1 MNQVSNKKTQ
11 GCFDRS
17 IEKMLERKNIDR
29 VFQENLKDLEIYPNK
44 RVWNNI
50 EGQLNGKSSRQP
62 IALWKKLSGIAMML
76 AAIVTTGLLFFNTSE
91 VAPVNSQ
98 IGESDATSIDRSVD
112 TGITPVFIKQPV
124 ELAENS
130 KETPAARR
138 IEEPIFVKKPNNTV
152 IVTNNEIASLYS
164 TVENKYVVDKNDFL
178 EQLDE
183 TESITARMESIPV
196 KKINSNN
203 IDKKWSVG
211 PTVAPVFYNSL
222 QSGSPLNET
231 LSQNTKTSDNAL
243 SVGVRVNYQ
252 VSNKFFI
259 QSGVNKVE
267 LAYNTEN
274 VNALISPSKNALNN
288 MNTNKTGVILTP
300 VRGGQAD
307 GGSELNKSG
316 ISGDLN
322 QSIEY
327 YELPIEMKYNLYDK
341 KIGLNLV
348 GGFSTLFLSN
358 NSVSM
363 ITQNDVTD
371 LGDANNLND
380 LNFSGNVGVDLDYKI
395 SKSWYLNVA
404 PMFKY
409 QFNTYSGNSGNFK
422 PYYFGLYSGL
432 NYKF

>member
-1 MNQVSNKKTQ
+1 
-11 GCFDRS
+11 
-17 IEKMLERKNIDR
+17 MLERKNIDR

-50 EGQLNGKSSRQP
+50 EGSLNGKTSRAP
-62 IALWKKLSGIAMML
+62 IALWKRLSGIAVML
-76 AAIVTTGLLFFNTSE
+76 AAIVTSGLFYFNNDT
-91 VAPVNSQ
+91 VTVVNSP
-98 IGESDATSIDRSVD
+98 ISETETKDVEPKFT
-112 TGITPVFIKQPV
+112 TPLTPVFVQPKA

-130 KETPAARR
+130 DEIKINRKSGKS
-138 IEEPIFVKKPNNTV
+138 IFIKQPNTKV
-152 IVTNNEIASLYS
+152 IVTDNEIASMYS
-164 TVENKYVVDKNDFL
+164 TIEDKYVIDKDDFL
-178 EQLDE
+178 DNIKDSQSIADRMDDIPEQ
-183 TESITARMESIPV
+183 
-196 KKINSNN
+196 INKTNT

-211 PTVAPVFYNSL
+211 PTVAPVYYNSL
-222 QSGSPLNET
+222 QNGSPLNDD
-231 LSQNTKTSDNAL
+231 LSNNSKSSDNAL
-243 SVGVRVNYQ
+243 SIGVKVNYQ

-267 LAYNTEN
+267 LAYNTKN
-274 VNALISPSKNALNN
+274 VNALISSSKNAFNN
-288 MNTNKTGVILTP
+288 INTDKTGVILTP
-300 VRGGQAD
+300 ASNLANN
-307 GGSELNKSG
+307 GSPNELNKSSV
-316 ISGDLN
+316 SGDLN

-327 YELPIEMKYNLYDK
+327 FELPIEMKYNLYNK

-363 ITQNDVTD
+363 VTQNSVTD
-371 LGDANNLND
+371 LGDANNLNAI
-380 LNFSGNVGVDLDYKI
+380 NFSGNVGVDLDYKI

-409 QFNTYSGNSGNFK
+409 QFNTYSGNSGNFR

>member
-1 MNQVSNKKTQ
+1 
-11 GCFDRS
+11 
-17 IEKMLERKNIDR
+17 MLERKNIDR

-50 EGQLNGKSSRQP
+50 EGSLNGKTSRAP
-62 IALWKKLSGIAMML
+62 IALWKRLSGIAVML
-76 AAIVTTGLLFFNTSE
+76 AAIVTSGIFYFNNDTVS
-91 VAPVNSQ
+91 VVNSP
-98 IGESDATSIDRSVD
+98 ISETETKDVEPKFT
-112 TGITPVFIKQPV
+112 TPLTPVFVQPKV

-130 KETPAARR
+130 DEIKINRKSGKS
-138 IEEPIFVKKPNNTV
+138 IFIKQPNNKV
-152 IVTNNEIASLYS
+152 IVTDNEIASMYS
-164 TVENKYVVDKNDFL
+164 TIEDKYVIDKDDFL
-178 EQLDE
+178 DNIKDSQSIADRMDDIPEQ
-183 TESITARMESIPV
+183 
-196 KKINSNN
+196 INKTNT

-222 QSGSPLNET
+222 QNGSPLNDE
-231 LSQNTKTSDNAL
+231 LSNNSKSSDNAL
-243 SVGVRVNYQ
+243 SIGVKVNYQ
-252 VSNKFFI
+252 VSSKFFI

-267 LAYNTEN
+267 LAYNTKN
-274 VNALISPSKNALNN
+274 VNALISSSKNAFNN
-288 MNTNKTGVILTP
+288 INTDKTGVILTP
-300 VRGGQAD
+300 ASNLANN
-307 GGSELNKSG
+307 GSPNELNKSSV
-316 ISGDLN
+316 SGDLN

-327 YELPIEMKYNLYDK
+327 FELPIEMKYNLYDK

-348 GGFSTLFLSN
+348 GGFSTLILSN

-363 ITQNDVTD
+363 ITQNSVTD

-380 LNFSGNVGVDLDYKI
+380 INFSGNVGVDLDYKI

-409 QFNTYSGNSGNFK
+409 QFNTYSGNSGNFR

>member
-1 MNQVSNKKTQ
+1 
-11 GCFDRS
+11 
-17 IEKMLERKNIDR
+17 MLERKNIDR

-50 EGQLNGKSSRQP
+50 EGSLNGKTSRAP
-62 IALWKKLSGIAMML
+62 IALWKRLSGIAVML
-76 AAIVTTGLLFFNTSE
+76 AAIVTSGLFYFNNDT
-91 VAPVNSQ
+91 ATIVNSP
-98 IGESDATSIDRSVD
+98 ISETETKDVEPKFT
-112 TGITPVFIKQPV
+112 TPLTPVFVQPQI

-130 KETPAARR
+130 DEIKINRKSGKS
-138 IEEPIFVKKPNNTV
+138 IFIKQPNNKV
-152 IVTNNEIASLYS
+152 IVTDNEIASMYS
-164 TVENKYVVDKNDFL
+164 TIEDKYVIDKDDFL
-178 EQLDE
+178 DNIKDSQSIADRMNDIPEQ
-183 TESITARMESIPV
+183 
-196 KKINSNN
+196 INKTNS

-211 PTVAPVFYNSL
+211 PTVAPVYYNSL
-222 QSGSPLNET
+222 QNGSPLNDE
-231 LSQNTKTSDNAL
+231 LSNNSKSSDNAL
-243 SVGVRVNYQ
+243 SIGVKVNYQ

-267 LAYNTEN
+267 LAYNTKN
-274 VNALISPSKNALNN
+274 VNALISSSKNAFNN
-288 MNTNKTGVILTP
+288 INTNKTGVILTP
-300 VRGGQAD
+300 ASNLANN
-307 GGSELNKSG
+307 GSPNELNKSSV
-316 ISGDLN
+316 SGDLN

-327 YELPIEMKYNLYDK
+327 FELPIEMKYNLYDK

-363 ITQNDVTD
+363 VTQNSVTD

-380 LNFSGNVGVDLDYKI
+380 INFSGNVGVDLDYKI

-409 QFNTYSGNSGNFK
+409 QFNTYSGNSGNFR

>member
-1 MNQVSNKKTQ
+1 
-11 GCFDRS
+11 
-17 IEKMLERKNIDR
+17 MLERKNIDR
-29 VFQENLKDLEIYPNK
+29 VFQENLKDLEIYPNN

-50 EGQLNGKSSRQP
+50 EGKLINKTPKPP
-62 IALWKKLSGIAMML
+62 IALWKKMSGIAMMM
-76 AAIVTTGLLFFNTSE
+76 AAIFTAGLLYFNSTD
-91 VAPVNSQ
+91 VIPVNSQ
-98 IGESDATSIDRSVD
+98 VGESDAASIDRSPASPL
-112 TGITPVFIKQPV
+112 TPIFIKPTE
-124 ELAENS
+124 ELANNAKKKQTIRKTE
-130 KETPAARR
+130 K
-138 IEEPIFVKKPNNTV
+138 PIFVKKPNNRV
-152 IVTNNEIASLYS
+152 IVTNNEIASIYS
-164 TVENKYVVDKNDFL
+164 TIENKYIVNKNDFI

-183 TESITARMESIPV
+183 SESITERMESIPV
-196 KKINSNN
+196 KNINTNV

-222 QSGSPLNET
+222 QNGSPLNDA
-231 LSQNTKTSDNAL
+231 LSNNTKTSDNSL
-243 SVGVRVNYQ
+243 SLGVKVNYQ
-252 VSNKFFI
+252 LSNKFFI

-267 LAYNTEN
+267 LAYNTQN
-274 VNALISPSKNALNN
+274 VNALISSSKNALNN
-288 MNTNKTGVILTP
+288 MNTDKSGVILTP
-300 VRGGQAD
+300 VQSSSVS

-327 YELPIEMKYNLYDK
+327 FELPIEMKYSLYDK

-348 GGFSTLFLSN
+348 GGFSTLILSN
-358 NSVSM
+358 NSVS
-363 ITQNDVTD
+363 IISQNDITD

-380 LNFSGNVGVDLDYKI
+380 FNFSGNVGVDLDYKI

-409 QFNTYSGNSGNFK
+409 QFNTYSGNAGNFR

>member
-1 MNQVSNKKTQ
+1 
-11 GCFDRS
+11 
-17 IEKMLERKNIDR
+17 MLERKNIDR

-50 EGQLNGKSSRQP
+50 EGSLNGKTSRAP
-62 IALWKKLSGIAMML
+62 IALWKRLSGIAVML
-76 AAIVTTGLLFFNTSE
+76 AAIVTSGLFYFNNDT
-91 VAPVNSQ
+91 VTVVNSP
-98 IGESDATSIDRSVD
+98 ISETETKDVEPKFT
-112 TGITPVFIKQPV
+112 TPLTPVFVQPKA

-130 KETPAARR
+130 DEIKINRKSGKS
-138 IEEPIFVKKPNNTV
+138 IFIKQPNNKV
-152 IVTNNEIASLYS
+152 IVTDNEIASMYS
-164 TVENKYVVDKNDFL
+164 TIEDKYVIDKDDFL
-178 EQLDE
+178 DNIKDSQSIADRMNDIPEQ
-183 TESITARMESIPV
+183 
-196 KKINSNN
+196 INKTNT

-211 PTVAPVFYNSL
+211 PTVAPVYYNSL
-222 QSGSPLNET
+222 QNGSPLNDE
-231 LSQNTKTSDNAL
+231 LSNNSKSSDNAL
-243 SVGVRVNYQ
+243 SIGVKVNYQ

-267 LAYNTEN
+267 LAYNTKN
-274 VNALISPSKNALNN
+274 VNALISSSKNAFNN
-288 MNTNKTGVILTP
+288 INTDKTGVILTP
-300 VRGGQAD
+300 ASNLANN
-307 GGSELNKSG
+307 GSPNELNKSSV
-316 ISGDLN
+316 SGDLN

-327 YELPIEMKYNLYDK
+327 FELPIEMKYNLYNK

-363 ITQNDVTD
+363 VTQNSVTD
-371 LGDANNLND
+371 LGDANNLNAI
-380 LNFSGNVGVDLDYKI
+380 NFSGNVGVDLDYKI

-409 QFNTYSGNSGNFK
+409 QFNTYSGNSGNFR

>member
-1 MNQVSNKKTQ
+1 
-11 GCFDRS
+11 
-17 IEKMLERKNIDR
+17 MLERKNIDR

-50 EGQLNGKSSRQP
+50 EGELNGEVSTPP
-62 IALWKKLSGIAMML
+62 IALWKKLSGIAMIL
-76 AAIVTTGLLFFNTSE
+76 AVILSAGLFYFNNNE
-91 VAPVNSQ
+91 VIPVNSQ
-98 IGESDATSIDRSVD
+98 VGETNKPEIDQSPNNR
-112 TGITPVFIKQPV
+112 ITPVVLRPEL
-124 ELAENS
+124 ELAENDQATQEAR
-130 KETPAARR
+130 ET
-138 IEEPIFVKKPNNTV
+138 EKSIFVKKPNNKV
-152 IVTNNEIASLYS
+152 IITTNDIASIYS
-164 TVENKYVVDKNDFL
+164 TIENKYIVDKSDFVQ
-178 EQLDE
+178 QLDE
-183 TESITARMESIPV
+183 SESITARMESIPV
-196 KKINSNN
+196 KNIKTST

-222 QSGSPLNET
+222 QNGSPIDGSLAN
-231 LSQNTKTSDNAL
+231 NTKTSDNAL
-243 SVGVRVNYQ
+243 SLGVKVNYK

-267 LAYNTEN
+267 LAYNTKN
-274 VNALISPSKNALNN
+274 VNALITSSKNSFNNLN
-288 MNTNKTGVILTP
+288 TDKSGVILTP
-300 VRGGQAD
+300 VRGGSSNS
-307 GGSELNKSG
+307 GSELNKSG

-327 YELPIEMKYNLYDK
+327 YELPIEMKYSLYDK

-348 GGFSTLFLSN
+348 GGFSTLILSN
-358 NSVSM
+358 NSVS
-363 ITQNDVTD
+363 IISDSDITD

-380 LNFSGNVGVDLDYKI
+380 FNFSGNVGVDLDYKI

-409 QFNTYSGNSGNFK
+409 QFNTYSGDSGNFR

>member
-1 MNQVSNKKTQ
+1 
-11 GCFDRS
+11 
-17 IEKMLERKNIDR
+17 MLERKNIDR

-50 EGQLNGKSSRQP
+50 EGSLNGKTSRAP
-62 IALWKKLSGIAMML
+62 IALWKRLSGIAVML
-76 AAIVTTGLLFFNTSE
+76 AAIVTSGLFYFNNDTDTVVKSPISE
-91 VAPVNSQ
+91 TETKDVEPKF
-98 IGESDATSIDRSVD
+98 T
-112 TGITPVFIKQPV
+112 TPLTPVFVQPQV

-130 KETPAARR
+130 DEVKINRKSGKS
-138 IEEPIFVKKPNNTV
+138 IFIKQPNTKV
-152 IVTNNEIASLYS
+152 IVTDNEIASMYS
-164 TVENKYVVDKNDFL
+164 TIEDKYVIDKDDFL
-178 EQLDE
+178 DNIKDSQSIADRMDDIPEQ
-183 TESITARMESIPV
+183 
-196 KKINSNN
+196 INKTNT

-211 PTVAPVFYNSL
+211 PTVAPVYYNSL
-222 QSGSPLNET
+222 QNGSPLNDE
-231 LSQNTKTSDNAL
+231 LSNNSKSSDNAL
-243 SVGVRVNYQ
+243 SIGVKVNYQ

-267 LAYNTEN
+267 LAYNTKN
-274 VNALISPSKNALNN
+274 VNALISSSKNAFNN
-288 MNTNKTGVILTP
+288 INTDKTGVILTP
-300 VRGGQAD
+300 ASNLANN
-307 GGSELNKSG
+307 GSPNELNKSSV
-316 ISGDLN
+316 SGDLN

-327 YELPIEMKYNLYDK
+327 FELPIEMKYNLYNK

-363 ITQNDVTD
+363 VTQNSVTD

-380 LNFSGNVGVDLDYKI
+380 INFSGNVGVDLDYKI

-409 QFNTYSGNSGNFK
+409 QFNTYSGNSGNFR

>member
-1 MNQVSNKKTQ
+1 
-11 GCFDRS
+11 
-17 IEKMLERKNIDR
+17 MLERKNIDR

-50 EGQLNGKSSRQP
+50 EGSLNGKTSRAP
-62 IALWKKLSGIAMML
+62 IALWKRLSGIAVML
-76 AAIVTTGLLFFNTSE
+76 AAIVTSGLFYFNNDT
-91 VAPVNSQ
+91 VTVVNSP
-98 IGESDATSIDRSVD
+98 ISETETKDVEPKFT
-112 TGITPVFIKQPV
+112 TPLTPVFVQPKV

-130 KETPAARR
+130 DEIKINRKSGKS
-138 IEEPIFVKKPNNTV
+138 IFIKQPNNKV
-152 IVTNNEIASLYS
+152 IVTDNEIASMYS
-164 TVENKYVVDKNDFL
+164 TIEDKYVIDKDDFL
-178 EQLDE
+178 DNIKDSQSIADRMDDIPEQ
-183 TESITARMESIPV
+183 
-196 KKINSNN
+196 INKTNT

-211 PTVAPVFYNSL
+211 PTVAPVYYNSL
-222 QSGSPLNET
+222 QNGSPLNDE
-231 LSQNTKTSDNAL
+231 LSNNSKSSDNAL
-243 SVGVRVNYQ
+243 SIGVKVNYQ

-267 LAYNTEN
+267 LAYNTKN
-274 VNALISPSKNALNN
+274 VNALISSSKNAFNN
-288 MNTNKTGVILTP
+288 INTDRTGVILTP
-300 VRGGQAD
+300 ASNLANN
-307 GGSELNKSG
+307 GSPNALNKSSV
-316 ISGDLN
+316 SGDLN

-327 YELPIEMKYNLYDK
+327 FELPIEMKYNLYDK

-363 ITQNDVTD
+363 VTQNSVTD
-371 LGDANNLND
+371 LGEANNLND
-380 LNFSGNVGVDLDYKI
+380 INFSGNVGVDLDYKI

-409 QFNTYSGNSGNFK
+409 QFNTYSGNSGNFR